1 MLVLSD
7 EQLLKTLPSEEAT
20 ALSVQFVDEMLGT
33 RASPIMA
40 PVIDP
45 PAAKPINALFVAA
58 AVASDK
64 LKSSLSCFSLSAPP
78 DRPRRLGICR
88 WPEGFGVWLG
98 SELFRGLMQC
108 IAKPVVAKRENSS
121 NKKRQDDK
129 GKDHHPF
136 QISRINYVHDVFH
149 HFILIKRHNLEIH
162 VGLAW

>member
-45 PAAKPINALFVAA
+45 PVAKPINALFVAS

-64 LKSSLSCFSLSAPP
+64 LKSSLSCFSL
-78 DRPRRLGICR
+78 
-88 WPEGFGVWLG
+88 
-98 SELFRGLMQC
+98 
-108 IAKPVVAKRENSS
+108 
-121 NKKRQDDK
+121 
-129 GKDHHPF
+129 
-136 QISRINYVHDVFH
+136 
-149 HFILIKRHNLEIH
+149 
-162 VGLAW
+162 